1 MTLAHEKS
9 FSLLS
14 EDSISSYCIH
24 VVMCSYVRRLLV
36 TCTYRV
42 YLYLIS
48 RRMLMRLVKSNE
60 THLIFLNVLYST
72 YHRNI
77 YYKLLV
83 LLEDCHF

>member
-14 EDSISSYCIH
+14 EDSISSYCMLGGSWLH
-24 VVMCSYVRRLLV
+24 VP
-36 TCTYRV
+36 TEFI
-42 YLYLIS
+42 YLIS

-60 THLIFLNVLYST
+60 THLFFLNVLYST

-77 YYKLLV
+77 YYK
-83 LLEDCHF
+83 